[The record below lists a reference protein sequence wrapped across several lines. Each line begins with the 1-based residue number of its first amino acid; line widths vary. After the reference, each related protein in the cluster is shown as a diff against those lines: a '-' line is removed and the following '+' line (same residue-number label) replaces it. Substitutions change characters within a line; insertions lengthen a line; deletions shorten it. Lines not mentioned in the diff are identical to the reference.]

1 MTKLPPIGFQRE
13 PRPISWHE
21 QSVLLSRLPPHLKR
35 VSLLALN
42 TGARDDVICSL
53 RWDWEL
59 KIPELGV
66 SVFLVPR
73 EKTEGRRRERV
84 LVPNSV
90 AQAVVEE
97 VRGQQETHVF
107 TWRRERV
114 KNLDLTPEMEYR
126 PIETMSN
133 TA

>member
-1 MTKLPPIGFQRE
+1 M
-13 PRPISWHE
+13 
-21 QSVLLSRLPPHLKR
+21 
-35 VSLLALN
+35 
-42 TGARDDVICSL
+42 ICSL

-59 KIPELGV
+59 KFPEPGV
-66 SVFLVPR
+66 SVFPVPR
-73 EKTEGRRRERV
+73 EKTKGRRRERV

-133 TA
+133 TAW